1 MDPHHPRYG
10 EPGAIY
16 GQVYYAS
23 AAPDNETN
31 KHTRPMA
38 KIKLTISRLNPTQRV
53 DTATKH
59 INLCAPEP
67 PDTPP
72 IPNMTAPVAALTTA
86 RDAAKAANDA
96 YESALAGLASLKTAR
111 DNTSADLGDALV
123 QFIADAESAS
133 KGEPGPL
140 QAGGFALTGPT
151 NTPAVAVQVAQNL
164 ALSPGKMPGTV
175 QGKCAVDPNAI
186 GYEWQ
191 VTTGD
196 AMTGPYATSTH
207 SSGTKATLKGLT
219 SGQRIWVRVRA
230 LGRGENGE
238 GPWSDP
244 ATIIVP

>member
-23 AAPDNETN
+23 VASDNETN

-38 KIKLTISRLNPTQRV
+38 KIKLPISRLNPTQRV

-72 IPNMTAPVAALTTA
+72 IPNLAAAVAALTA
-86 RDAAKAANDA
+86 KRDLAKTANDA
-96 YESALAGLASLKTAR
+96 YETALAALASLKTAR
-111 DNTSADLGDALV
+111 DEAAMVLGDALA
-123 QFIADAESAS
+123 QFVADAESAS

-140 QAGGFALTGPT
+140 QAAGFALTGAT
-151 NTPAVAVQVAQNL
+151 NTPAPPVQTVQSL
-164 ALSPGKMPGTV
+164 ALSPGKMPATV
-175 QGKCAVDPNAI
+175 QGKCAADPNAVS
-186 GYEWQ
+186 YEWQ
-191 VTTGD
+191 MTTGD
-196 AMTGPYATSTH
+196 AVNGPYTTVAH
-207 SSGTKATLKGLT
+207 SSGAKATLKNLT

-230 LGRGENGE
+230 IGRGENGE